1 MTTAKKK
8 ESVENKI
15 ETTEEI
21 QQEEGQQETI
31 SDHKLILAPL
41 AKYGVVAVVIVGII
55 VTTAIMMNREF
66 NEIDAQVAALE
77 IEIAQ
82 QNQLEQQAKREIT
95 KTAEITEE
103 LRIESTETIA
113 SNEETTA
120 VTTLPEVVLPVATAP
135 AVSAAVPVPAQPVL
149 QTMDTKTRIARFHEF
164 MAQQDQKHLDSY
176 KASQAKQI
184 EMLRAQLTRQQERIE
199 AIEKRNQ
206 ESYAMREAAVKHMQQ
221 TREQSLNR
229 I

>member
-1 MTTAKKK
+1 MATAKKK

-21 QQEEGQQETI
+21 QQQEGQQETI

-55 VTTAIMMNREF
+55 ITTAIMMDREF

-82 QNQLEQQAKREIT
+82 QNQLEQQAEQEIT
-95 KTAEITEE
+95 KTAEIAEVAH
-103 LRIESTETIA
+103 IESTKTIA
-113 SNEETTA
+113 SNDETTV

-135 AVSAAVPVPAQPVL
+135 VVTAAVPAPAQPVL
-149 QTMDTKTRIARFHEF
+149 QTMDSKARIARFHEF

-206 ESYAMREAAVKHMQQ
+206 ESFAIREAAVKHMQKA
-221 TREQSLNR
+221 REQSLNR

>member
-1 MTTAKKK
+1 MATASKK
-8 ESVENKI
+8 ETVESKI
-15 ETTEEI
+15 ETTEES
-21 QQEEGQQETI
+21 QQEEVQQDSI
-31 SDHKLILAPL
+31 SDRKVILAPL
-41 AKYGVVAVVIVGII
+41 AKYGAVAVVIVGII

-82 QNQLEQQAKREIT
+82 QNQPKLQTEQEVT
-95 KTAEITEE
+95 KTTAEPV
-103 LRIESTETIA
+103 ETLA
-113 SNEETTA
+113 NNDEATP
-120 VTTLPEVVLPVATAP
+120 VTTLAEVIQPVATEA
-135 AVSAAVPVPAQPVL
+135 AVSVSAPVSIPAQPVSRTL
-149 QTMDTKTRIARFHEF
+149 DAKTRIAKFHEL
-164 MAQQDQKHLDSY
+164 MAQQDQKQLDTY
-176 KASQAKQI
+176 KLNQARQI

-206 ESYAMREAAVKHMQQ
+206 ESYAIREAAVKRMQH

>member
-1 MTTAKKK
+1 MATAKKK
-8 ESVENKI
+8 ETVESKI

-21 QQEEGQQETI
+21 QQEEIQQETI
-31 SDHKLILAPL
+31 SDHKLILGPL
-41 AKYGVVAVVIVGII
+41 ARYGVIAVVIVGII
-55 VTTAIMMNREF
+55 VTTTVMMNREF

-82 QNQLEQQAKREIT
+82 QNQLEQQTEQEVT
-95 KTAEITEE
+95 KTVETVEVVST
-103 LRIESTETIA
+103 ESTETIA
-113 SNEETTA
+113 SNDETTP

-135 AVSAAVPVPAQPVL
+135 VVAAAVSTPVQPVSKPL
-149 QTMDTKTRIARFHEF
+149 DAKARIAKFHEF
-164 MAQQDQKHLDSY
+164 MVQQDQKHLDSY

-184 EMLRAQLTRQQERIE
+184 EMLRAQLTRQQARIV

-206 ESYAMREAAVKHMQQ
+206 EAYAMRKAAVKSMQEA
-221 TREQSLNR
+221 REQSLNR